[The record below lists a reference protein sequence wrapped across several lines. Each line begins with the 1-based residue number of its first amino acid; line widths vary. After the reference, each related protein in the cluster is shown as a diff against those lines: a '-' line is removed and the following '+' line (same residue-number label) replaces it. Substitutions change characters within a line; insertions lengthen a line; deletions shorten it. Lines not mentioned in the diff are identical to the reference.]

1 MAGLVALSA
10 AYGAA
15 GSRIGPA
22 LAERLAVPFV
32 DRAIP
37 LAVAERLEVPLDVAE
52 ERDES
57 VARGLLERMLHGF
70 IGADTG
76 APMPPI
82 PDLISE
88 EDFRAATEEVLL
100 RQVATGEGVILGRGA
115 AFLLR
120 GRREVLR
127 VRLHGPAE
135 ARLRQAMELQGLD
148 EGAARRGLTRTDRA
162 HAEYARR
169 FYGVNIDDPRLY
181 HLMLDA
187 TAFPVQECVE
197 LIARAAVNLAPVA

>member
-1 MAGLVALSA
+1 MTRLVALSA

-15 GSRIGPA
+15 GSRVGPA
-22 LAERLAVPFV
+22 VAERLGVPFV

-37 LAVAERLEVPLDVAE
+37 LAVAERLDVPVDVAE

-57 VARGLLERMLHGF
+57 VARGLLERMLQGF

-76 APMPPI
+76 APMPPT
-82 PDLISE
+82 PELISE
-88 EDFRAATEEVLL
+88 EDFRAATEEVLR
-100 RQVATGEGVILGRGA
+100 RQAASGEGVILGRGA

-120 GRREVLR
+120 DQPDVLR

-135 ARLRQAMELQGLD
+135 ARVRRAMELQGLD
-148 EGAARRGLTRTDRA
+148 EDTARRGLARTDRA
-162 HAEYARR
+162 HAEYAKR

-181 HLMLDA
+181 HLMLDGS
-187 TAFPVQECVE
+187 AFPVEECAE
-197 LIARAAVNLAPVA
+197 LIARAASALS